1 MKRIPDFGPIS
12 DMTLAAASGWAVLW
26 LSCQQQQA
34 KGTSLCLL
42 WEVAEIPCVKL
53 GEVRVAPMQVDGA
66 VQSV

>member
-1 MKRIPDFGPIS
+1 
-12 DMTLAAASGWAVLW
+12 MTLAAASGWAVLW
-26 LSCQQQQA
+26 LSFQEQQA

-66 VQSV
+66 VCEGCAGDADACGAV

>member
-12 DMTLAAASGWAVLW
+12 DVTLAAGFW
-26 LSCQQQQA
+26 LGCALALLPATA
-34 KGTSLCLL
+34 KGTSLCPL